1 MKTNLYFVIKNL
13 IDKIVMLELIQL
25 VTLHYYHLSNLCAIP
40 RCQITNFVFIHLN
53 THTHIYDH
61 TQYCLGSGSQ

>member
-1 MKTNLYFVIKNL
+1 
-13 IDKIVMLELIQL
+13 MLELIQL

-53 THTHIYDH
+53 THTHTYMITH
-61 TQYCLGSGSQ
+61 SIVLGLEVSEVHKYLNSNPQDKSCM